1 MGVHEGEVVLRRPTP
16 FRYLGI
22 GMNGCGNSGGVMG
35 RGTSERFKPEKL
47 DVCSDCVVGGSGF
60 VIELNEMDDI

>member
-1 MGVHEGEVVLRRPTP
+1 
-16 FRYLGI
+16 
-22 GMNGCGNSGGVMG
+22 MG